1 MSKSIS
7 VPRQSLSLEVIRSL
21 HIVAHQTD
29 ELFDAIL
36 RTKFNLTLARFR
48 ILMPLIEFGGITQ
61 AEIARFNFQTEA
73 SIARQVHFLM
83 QDGYVKRVQ
92 DKTDGRKFL
101 LTVTPKTGNLLHTIK
116 QTLATE
122 IDALYRDH
130 ITRVELTALL
140 ALTKK
145 LRTAGESRGGTSFPC
160 SN

>member
-73 SIARQVHFLM
+73 SIARQVHFLV
-83 QDGYVKRVQ
+83 QDGYIKRVQ

-101 LTVTPKTGNLLHTIK
+101 LSVTPKTESLLHTIK
-116 QTLATE
+116 YALAEE
-122 IDALYRDH
+122 IDGLYREN
-130 ITRVELTALL
+130 ISRSELGTLL
-140 ALTKK
+140 ELTKK
-145 LRTAGESRGGTSFPC
+145 LRTAGESRGGILFPC
-160 SN
+160 GN